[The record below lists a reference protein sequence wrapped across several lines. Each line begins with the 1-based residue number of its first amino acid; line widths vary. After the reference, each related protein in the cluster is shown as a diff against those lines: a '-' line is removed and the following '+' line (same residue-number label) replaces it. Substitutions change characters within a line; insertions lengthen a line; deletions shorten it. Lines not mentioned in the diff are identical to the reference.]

1 MKVRSSHQRILEALF
16 SIPPPRT
23 LDWRDLEGLFIAL
36 GANVIEGRGS
46 RVRFVLNNVIG
57 TFHRP
62 HPSKEAKL
70 YQILEA
76 KDFLEAAGVKP

>member
-1 MKVRSSHQRILEALF
+1 VRTSHRRTLEAIF
-16 SIPPPRT
+16 ATPPPKT
-23 LDWRDLEGLFIAL
+23 LDWRDLEVLFVGL
-36 GANVIEGRGS
+36 GAEVIEGRGS

-70 YQILEA
+70 YQILDA
-76 KDFLEAAGVKP
+76 KNFLEAAGVKP

>member
-1 MKVRSSHQRILEALF
+1 VRSSHQRILEAVF
-16 SIPPPRT
+16 STPPPRT

-36 GANVIEGRGS
+36 GAEVIEGHGS
-46 RVRFVLNNVIG
+46 RVRFILNNVIG

-62 HPSKEAKL
+62 HPNIEAQL

-76 KDFLEAAGVKP
+76 RDFLEAAGVKP